1 MRQQQSL
8 PLTRRHGVPQLC
20 VHPPPQSDQGL
31 YISIHTAFC
40 AAQAL
45 AAVKLGSLS
54 FLVKQ
59 NKTDGSVFREHSGV
73 VFKKLFPL
81 LSNQKSSATR
91 HLNPPWPGQ
100 GWLENSAALQCDRRI
115 EVNDVYECYGIW
127 SCCCDSSLCHR

>member
-8 PLTRRHGVPQLC
+8 PLTRGHEVPRVC

-45 AAVKLGSLS
+45 ATVEFGSLS

-59 NKTDGSVFREHSGV
+59 NR
-73 VFKKLFPL
+73 
-81 LSNQKSSATR
+81 
-91 HLNPPWPGQ
+91 
-100 GWLENSAALQCDRRI
+100 WLP
-115 EVNDVYECYGIW
+115 V
-127 SCCCDSSLCHR
+127 